1 MRNMRIL
8 TIFVLA
14 LVMEPGVVIAQ
25 AGAAPAPAAVPAP
38 TAAPTPAPADP
49 ATPAVPR
56 SFHGLE
62 LGMSMDA
69 TKKILASDGLFYYRG
84 DADVSLLP
92 RPNESL
98 IEVAGLSYVK
108 RAFFQFYED
117 KLFVMIFA
125 MNEKELD
132 HYSVFT
138 SLSLKYGKP
147 TTLSPSESVWED
159 AATRLSV
166 ERPLA
171 VKYIDLAI
179 FNALKEAGAAQS
191 SYEEVL
197 RSEFLNSF

>member
-1 MRNMRIL
+1 MRSMSIL
-8 TIFVLA
+8 TTFVLA
-14 LVMEPGVVIAQ
+14 LVMAPCAVMAQ
-25 AGAAPAPAAVPAP
+25 ASTVPAPAPAVAPAVAPA
-38 TAAPTPAPADP
+38 TAALAA
-49 ATPAVPR
+49 PAVPR

-62 LGMSMDA
+62 LGMSMDEA
-69 TKKILASDGLFYYRG
+69 KKILASDGLFHYRG
-84 DADVSLLP
+84 DVDVSLLP

-138 SLSLKYGKP
+138 SLSSKYGKP
-147 TTLSPSESVWED
+147 NTLSPSESVWED

-179 FNALKEAGAAQS
+179 FNALKAAGAAQS
-191 SYEEVL
+191 SYEEIL

>member
-1 MRNMRIL
+1 MNKEHAMRNMSTL
-8 TIFVLA
+8 TTFVLA
-14 LVMEPGVVIAQ
+14 LVMAPCAVMAQ
-25 AGAAPAPAAVPAP
+25 ASTMPAPAAQ
-38 TAAPTPAPADP
+38 AAPAA
-49 ATPAVPR
+49 PAVPR

-62 LGMSMDA
+62 LGMSMDEA
-69 TKKILASDGLFYYRG
+69 KKVLASDGLFHYRG
-84 DADVSLLP
+84 DVDVSLLP

-147 TTLSPSESVWED
+147 NTLSPSESVWED

-191 SYEEVL
+191 SYEEIL